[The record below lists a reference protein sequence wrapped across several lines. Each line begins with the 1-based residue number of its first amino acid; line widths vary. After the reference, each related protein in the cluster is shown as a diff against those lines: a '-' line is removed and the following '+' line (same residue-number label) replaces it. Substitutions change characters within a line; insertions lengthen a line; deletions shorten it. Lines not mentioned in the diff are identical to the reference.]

1 MLERF
6 EQFSSIISGINRC
19 IQKIETDEME
29 KYGCKGAYAQ
39 YLILL
44 ARYRDGLSIARISE
58 MSAIDKAAVSRY
70 ITEME
75 SKGLVKRE
83 YTQKKYNTKITLTNA
98 GFDAYE
104 FLYGSVLELV
114 KDSGK
119 SLTDSNRQ
127 IMYESLDMIYSSL
140 CEISNKQN

>member
-104 FLYGSVLELV
+104 FLYGRVLELV
-114 KDSGK
+114 KDAGK